1 MTSLRQQFRRL
12 TGKPSVFQPEPAL
25 EVIYRDLFLRELAL
39 LGEEDR
45 FFPTGGAANY
55 SLLYLILRLGSE
67 FRPASVLDIGAG
79 QSTLLWA
86 MLQRR
91 GFVGDLLTLENDPDW
106 AARIGAQVTHEI
118 MVSPLQPMRNCT
130 GYFGNGCSQLIPKWA
145 HGLRATYSTADS
157 FLNASFNWRYVGAL
171 TNANNASDPAI
182 SGANAANPTPAQTTF
197 YRLAP
202 VSYFDLALT
211 FNIAKRFAFRV
222 IANNLLDKNP
232 PIIPNSY
239 NVSLARNNTIPQ
251 RYDSLGRQIAIGT
264 TIQF

>member
-118 MVSPLQPMRNCT
+118 MVSPLQPMRVGRRT
-130 GYFGNGCSQLIPKWA
+130 ITTYDWA
-145 HGLRATYSTADS
+145 AVKQGRSFDVVVCDGPRGTPRDSRSGILSMIDGLPEHFALVLDDTERGGEQDTVALVHDRLQAAKYDYAVGVVRAAKTQAVFAGGRFMPAT
-157 FLNASFNWRYVGAL
+157 FL
-171 TNANNASDPAI
+171 
-182 SGANAANPTPAQTTF
+182 
-197 YRLAP
+197 
-202 VSYFDLALT
+202 
-211 FNIAKRFAFRV
+211 
-222 IANNLLDKNP
+222 
-232 PIIPNSY
+232 
-239 NVSLARNNTIPQ
+239 
-251 RYDSLGRQIAIGT
+251 
-264 TIQF
+264 